1 MADLPRVP
9 PESDYSYQS
18 EAGFDNSGKSG
29 EARDDGKDAVFAE
42 ILETLQENNSLLGE
56 VEENLEEIEENTESD
71 ETASEKRKR
80 RVKEENTDK
89 KGMFSS
95 ALGGLGAGI
104 KGVGGVLN
112 KANPFQEGGLGTKM
126 SILLIS
132 GVLFAISKFGDK
144 LVKPL
149 AEVLKMIDGEG
160 GVLDKLKDTE
170 LFKSAME
177 TFEKF
182 KERAKTIGED
192 VAKLLEA
199 VTTVGGFI
207 KGAYDSV
214 MAYINSF
221 DTRGSGPRNEYGDGK
236 LDMFELQNLK
246 NDLVDKAKN
255 LVLSLIDTIW
265 ASTNKYMIAAF
276 AVGGVANLLISGYV
290 LRIIALRAAAAATA
304 ATLAAAGVNPNDN
317 KNNRTSDKKDNA
329 KKNSL
334 IKRVV
339 SRTASAFTIGS
350 AATASS
356 IGGTASVANLA
367 KDMRLNSANRVIY
380 TKTGQYVAGYGL
392 SHLAK
397 YPGLIKIAQRAPFL
411 APILGGYDAIKLFS
425 DPNATHDDKAVGLGR
440 IFGEV
445 GGAALF
451 AKIGGALGTMAL
463 PGWGTA
469 LGAITGALGGYF
481 AGGHIGEQLARFM
494 LGDKPLMGEYGNQ
507 NIGSELNPTEVVENL
522 PIQSMSASSSGD
534 TRSNMEIRNTST
546 LGRTA
551 SQLDSSLMNRNSDLA
566 IAAYEAD
573 NAKKLSNATPLPGGR
588 DTAPTTMPIVVDQS
602 ETKTFNSHYSSSLG
616 STNFFATVRMLEGA
630 INAEAISF

>member
-1 MADLPRVP
+1 
-9 PESDYSYQS
+9 
-18 EAGFDNSGKSG
+18 
-29 EARDDGKDAVFAE
+29 
-42 ILETLQENNSLLGE
+42 
-56 VEENLEEIEENTESD
+56 
-71 ETASEKRKR
+71 
-80 RVKEENTDK
+80 
-89 KGMFSS
+89 
-95 ALGGLGAGI
+95 
-104 KGVGGVLN
+104 
-112 KANPFQEGGLGTKM
+112 
-126 SILLIS
+126 
-132 GVLFAISKFGDK
+132 
-144 LVKPL
+144 
-149 AEVLKMIDGEG
+149 
-160 GVLDKLKDTE
+160 
-170 LFKSAME
+170 
-177 TFEKF
+177 
-182 KERAKTIGED
+182 
-192 VAKLLEA
+192 
-199 VTTVGGFI
+199 
-207 KGAYDSV
+207 

-339 SRTASAFTIGS
+339 QRTASAFTIGS

-380 TKTGQYVAGYGL
+380 KKTGQYVAGYGL

-397 YPGLIKIAQRAPFL
+397 YPGLIKIAKRAPFL
-411 APILGGYDAIKLFS
+411 APILGGVQAIKLFS

-481 AGGHIGEQLARFM
+481 AGGHIGEELARFM
-494 LGDKPLMGEYGNQ
+494 LGDKPLMGEFGNS
-507 NIGSELNPTEVVENL
+507 NLGSTLNTSTGTVENL
-522 PIQSMSASSSGD
+522 PIQTMSGTSGYETNAGVNDQYYDGEVPNLSILTSSGEYPQE
-534 TRSNMEIRNTST
+534 S
-546 LGRTA
+546 LV

-566 IAAYEAD
+566 IAAYQANLQSKSALEFDQRLGQKQRDAKGAD
-573 NAKKLSNATPLPGGR
+573 VVL
-588 DTAPTTMPIVVDQS
+588 MPQIIDQS
-602 ETKTFNSHYSSSLG
+602 ETKTFNSNYSSSLG
-616 STNFFATVRMLEGA
+616 SSNLFSTVRVLNLDGV
-630 INAEAISF
+630 SF